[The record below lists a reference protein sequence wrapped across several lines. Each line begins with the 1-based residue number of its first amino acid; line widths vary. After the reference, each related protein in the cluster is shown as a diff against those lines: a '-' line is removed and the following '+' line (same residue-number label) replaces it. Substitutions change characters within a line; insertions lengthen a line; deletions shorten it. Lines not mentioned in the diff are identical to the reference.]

1 MTEFLAG
8 CSSGLIQSLVGHP
21 IDTIKVLQQTRR
33 PFYKNPFLYYRGISY
48 PTTFNL
54 LCTGVTFDIHSRM
67 RKITGSHYSGGFI
80 TGLFVAPI
88 IYYFDVGKIHYQLNP
103 KSKISLSN
111 FFKINGM
118 MATLARE
125 SISTAFYMGVYF
137 NNEERYGPLI
147 SGGMA
152 GLTSWSVTYPL
163 DVIKTRQMN
172 NEKISFTSAFKM
184 GNLWSG
190 FTACAIRAVLANA
203 CGFWSYKKTIEYL

>member
-1 MTEFLAG
+1 M
-8 CSSGLIQSLVGHP
+8 
-21 IDTIKVLQQTRR
+21 
-33 PFYKNPFLYYRGISY
+33 YRC
-48 PTTFNL
+48 N
-54 LCTGVTFDIHSRM
+54 FDIHSRM

-152 GLTSWSVTYPL
+152 GVNKLECYVSIRRNKNTS
-163 DVIKTRQMN
+163 
-172 NEKISFTSAFKM
+172 NE
-184 GNLWSG
+184 
-190 FTACAIRAVLANA
+190 
-203 CGFWSYKKTIEYL
+203 